1 MQETLFKQWQDLN
14 QISLDWYR
22 DTSEPQTA
30 AINDWMGLQSD
41 PGAWAQF
48 AKSSL
53 ESFRSLSD
61 LGESKLSDLWQAQ
74 IGKLDLD
81 GVADIDQRAGRH
93 SDERL
98 HGVLQD
104 PGRHHET
111 LHRYHRAVPRSLE
124 AGEGRRGPDRHP
136 GPPLDRRPG
145 QAQEQCVSDSS
156 RRSPMSAAPPLS
168 PVAMT
173 LAIVVAWL
181 ILGSAAIG
189 LRTRPQILLRVF
201 FPLSALAGI
210 ALVAAGWWRM
220 HEAPTTLVLP
230 LLDRA
235 AEIDAP

>member
-81 GVADIDQRAGRH
+81 GVAASIRELGGIQTSACTAFFKTQAGIM
-93 SDERL
+93 RL
-98 HGVLQD
+98 YTDTTAQ
-104 PGRHHET
+104 
-111 LHRYHRAVPRSLE
+111 Y
-124 AGEGRRGPDRHP
+124 
-136 GPPLDRRPG
+136 LD
-145 QAQEQCVSDSS
+145 
-156 RRSPMSAAPPLS
+156 
-168 PVAMT
+168 
-173 LAIVVAWL
+173 
-181 ILGSAAIG
+181 
-189 LRTRPQILLRVF
+189 LLRQAKGVED
-201 FPLSALAGI
+201 LI
-210 ALVAAGWWRM
+210 ATQAHLLTGVQDKLKSNAFRIPPAVA
-220 HEAPTTLVLP
+220 P
-230 LLDRA
+230 
-235 AEIDAP
+235 